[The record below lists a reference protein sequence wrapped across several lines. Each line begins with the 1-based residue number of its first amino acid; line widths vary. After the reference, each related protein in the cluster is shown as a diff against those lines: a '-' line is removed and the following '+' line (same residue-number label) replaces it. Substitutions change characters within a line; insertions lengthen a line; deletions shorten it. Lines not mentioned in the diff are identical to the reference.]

1 MEIDDRDDFI
11 LLDPRAYPDVFE
23 VLRKDVLPMS
33 SARDSVVD
41 DQAHHC
47 LEGVVSSL
55 NLELRSDVFS

>member
-1 MEIDDRDDFI
+1 MEVDDRDNFI

-23 VLRKDVLPMS
+23 VLRKDVLSMS

-47 LEGVVSSL
+47 LKGVVSSL
-55 NLELRSDVFS
+55 NFELRSDVFS